1 MKFYI
6 VTPVFNAMPWL
17 PACVRSVMD
26 QAGEGVEVHH
36 HVQDGGSTDGTVAWL
51 GNWAGEQAHTE
62 GYRLTWESAP
72 DDGMYDAI
80 NRAWDAMPEDA
91 EVMAH
96 LNGDEQYLEGA
107 LKEVAMWMQ
116 RKPAADVLLGTYVI
130 VEPNYRYICHRRP
143 VIPRHSSS
151 RLSCVCITNSSF
163 YRAESFRRMAPR
175 FDTSWKVIG
184 DLIFF
189 RELTK
194 QGARFCTIPS
204 VTSCFVCTGE
214 NLAWTE
220 RADREWQRLLA
231 ETPDFWRWV
240 DPLVCRWTNFKR
252 RLADRFLPSPN
263 HYAVYLGNDKNRTG
277 FAIEWP
283 TVIWPARFRNASQ
296 NADAPDA

>member
-1 MKFYI
+1 
-6 VTPVFNAMPWL
+6 MPWL

-36 HVQDGGSTDGTVAWL
+36 HVQDGGSADGTVAWL
-51 GNWAGEQAHTE
+51 RKWAEEQALAD
-62 GYRLTWESAP
+62 GYRFTWESAP
-72 DDGMYDAI
+72 DAGMYDAI

-91 EVMAH
+91 EVTAH

-107 LKEVAMWMQ
+107 LADVASWMQ
-116 RKPAADVLLGTYVI
+116 RKPEADVLLGTYVI

-143 VIPRHSSS
+143 VTPRYWSS
-151 RLSCVCITNSSF
+151 LMCCVCITNSSF
-163 YRAESFRRMAPR
+163 YRAEAFRRLAPR

-220 RADREWQRLLA
+220 RGNREWQRLLA
-231 ETPDFWRWV
+231 ETPAFWRRV
-240 DPLVCRWTNFKR
+240 DPLVCRWTNFR
-252 RLADRFLPSPN
+252 RRVADWFLPSP
-263 HYAVYLGNDKNRTG
+263 HQYAVYLDDNKKRTP
-277 FAIEWP
+277 FSVERP
-283 TVIWPARFRNASQ
+283 TVVWPARFRNVSR